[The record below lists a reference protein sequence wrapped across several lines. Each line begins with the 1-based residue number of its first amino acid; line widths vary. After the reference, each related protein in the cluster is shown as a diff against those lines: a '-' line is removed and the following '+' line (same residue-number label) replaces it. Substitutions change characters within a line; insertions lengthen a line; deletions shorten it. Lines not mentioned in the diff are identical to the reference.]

1 MPAKVRTEHVCLQRT
16 GLFAFSVVFFSA
28 KKVNFQGSAS
38 GKVEL
43 IKLIVPHYALN
54 IKIKGFM

>member
-16 GLFAFSVVFFSA
+16 GLFAFSVVFFSS
-28 KKVNFQGSAS
+28 KKISFQGSGN
-38 GKVEL
+38 GKVIL
-43 IKLIVPHYALN
+43 IKLIIPHIALN